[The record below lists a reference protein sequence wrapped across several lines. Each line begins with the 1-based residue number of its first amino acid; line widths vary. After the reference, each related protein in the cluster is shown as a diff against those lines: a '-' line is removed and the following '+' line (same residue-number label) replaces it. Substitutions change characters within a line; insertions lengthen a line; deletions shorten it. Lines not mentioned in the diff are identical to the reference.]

1 MRTDL
6 DWEDWDFSKLSEALR
21 LWARRNPIVE
31 TNERDENK
39 SWRHEK
45 SRKLLFSKAPER
57 CTCAYC
63 EGGDHK
69 TVSCSKITD
78 VSARKE
84 ILAKK
89 KLCFNYAAGNHK
101 AANCPSKRSCQNCEK
116 RHHTSICDTNSK
128 VNLMG
133 MTSKTGSE
141 AILPVVVVNVNGVTC
156 RALIDSGAGSSY
168 ASAKLIDAL
177 KLKPMETKTTRIDM
191 LMTSQVT
198 HLEVYKVKVQALD
211 SNYELET
218 NLTKVNKSQLLVVDN
233 PQYKN
238 LLQKYQ
244 HLNEVKLNE
253 TETKKSLP
261 IHVVLGSGEYAQV
274 KTQERPRV
282 GNEGE
287 PIAELTKLGWFVMSP
302 GTEFDEAKM
311 LLTQTSQADYEALCR
326 LDVLGLEDKSE
337 HDQLTVYEEF
347 KEQLNRSP
355 EGWYETGL
363 PWRGNHPPLKDD
375 REGSLRRLTDLQKR
389 LKKRDLTELYAAVIE
404 DQIQQGI
411 VEEAP
416 PQVMGVEFY
425 ISHKEVIRESAAT
438 TKLRVVYDA
447 SAKPSPQDPS
457 LNDCLNPGPPL
468 QNKMW
473 EVLVRQRTFPVA
485 ITGDITK
492 AFLQIR
498 IRETERDALRFHW
511 TTKNGELRIL
521 RFTRVLFGLVSSP
534 FLLGGVM
541 IASHLERWKRERPDD
556 VEEQERYLYV
566 DDIISGGES
575 VEQGKARKEAATVI
589 LEDATFKLHKWAS
602 NVSALEDNDVES
614 EAIEDQTAAKQQL
627 GVNPQESKILGLP
640 WNKAS
645 DILSVLFP
653 NEETKTPTK
662 REILSRLAKTYDPLG
677 LASPITLQGK
687 LIYREICDTKLPG
700 EERTYYSKARTYREA
715 HGGESSGKC
724 CERDWRR

>member
-1 MRTDL
+1 MAIINQVNLKKIHQFNDQVMHAVQALQTLKKLETVNGYVPMTLDKLQAIRGDLVGTDL

-21 LWARRNPIVE
+21 LLARRNPIVE

-39 SWRHEK
+39 SWRNEK

-57 CTCAYC
+57 CTCAC
-63 EGGDHK
+63 GEGGDHK

-101 AANCPSKRSCQNCEK
+101 TANCPSKRLCQNWEK

-133 MTSKTGSE
+133 MTIKTGSE

-156 RALIDSGAGSSY
+156 RALIDSGAESSY

-244 HLNEVKLNE
+244 HLNQVKLNE

-261 IHVVLGSGEYAQV
+261 IHVVLRSGEYARV

-311 LLTQTSQADYEALCR
+311 LLTQTFQADYEALCR

-363 PWRGNHPPLKDD
+363 PWRGNHPPLKDN
-375 REGSLRRLTDLQKR
+375 REGSLRRLTALQKR
-389 LKKRDLTELYAAVIE
+389 LKKRDLTEPYAAVIE
-404 DQIQQGI
+404 DQIQQGL

-416 PQVMGVEFY
+416 PHVTGVEFY
-425 ISHKEVIRESAAT
+425 IPPQGSHPRKRCHDKAPSGVRRVRETIPTRSFI
-438 TKLRVVYDA
+438 
-447 SAKPSPQDPS
+447 
-457 LNDCLNPGPPL
+457 

-485 ITGDITK
+485 ITRDITLK
-492 AFLQIR
+492 SIPSDPHQRNGTRCTTVPLDDK
-498 IRETERDALRFHW
+498 ER
-511 TTKNGELRIL
+511 
-521 RFTRVLFGLVSSP
+521 RVTDP
-534 FLLGGVM
+534 
-541 IASHLERWKRERPDD
+541 
-556 VEEQERYLYV
+556 
-566 DDIISGGES
+566 S
-575 VEQGKARKEAATVI
+575 V
-589 LEDATFKLHKWAS
+589 
-602 NVSALEDNDVES
+602 
-614 EAIEDQTAAKQQL
+614 
-627 GVNPQESKILGLP
+627 
-640 WNKAS
+640 
-645 DILSVLFP
+645 
-653 NEETKTPTK
+653 
-662 REILSRLAKTYDPLG
+662 Y
-677 LASPITLQGK
+677 
-687 LIYREICDTKLPG
+687 
-700 EERTYYSKARTYREA
+700 
-715 HGGESSGKC
+715 
-724 CERDWRR
+724 